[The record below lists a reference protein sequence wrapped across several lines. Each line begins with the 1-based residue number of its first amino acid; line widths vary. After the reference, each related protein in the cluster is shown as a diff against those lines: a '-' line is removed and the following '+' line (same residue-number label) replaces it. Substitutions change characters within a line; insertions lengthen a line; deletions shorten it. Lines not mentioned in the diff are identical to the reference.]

1 MAELDAPSRPSRRCS
16 PASGDPSTLETE
28 LVKASELLRCAAA
41 SAYESGDRLKGTD
54 RDLAFSVFHLVE
66 MARRA
71 VDRSLAGVE
80 IRS

>member
-1 MAELDAPSRPSRRCS
+1 MAEFDPPSRPTSRCL
-16 PASGDPSTLETE
+16 PASTDPSTLETE

-41 SAYESGDRLKGTD
+41 SAYESGDRLRGSD

-66 MARRA
+66 MARDA

-80 IRS
+80 TRS